1 MVLGPLYE
9 PSFDSKKKRIVFRTG
24 PGAPVKHLALD
35 PERLLKLYVGGSG
48 GEELYAV
55 YRSENE
61 DYYRHFLAKLP
72 PSAEEKEKLV
82 FSYYGCPLGHPVDE
96 EAAEEELLMDGA
108 AHCPDCQEPLEEVV
122 RLVWVPRSAGSPTQG
137 EADIFVFDRG
147 SALRGFRLAFGSDVE
162 EYYSS
167 MAGHCYPL
175 IVKTMEKR
183 TVEWKGNSILVE
195 TGLGV
200 MSESHYDETPR
211 PAYRPGVY
219 EVYTLR
225 DREELRA
232 YRLVKELTLEDFLA
246 NIDVFANM
254 REEMRDCLAADL
266 ANRWGEEKAK
276 PAVVALKPSLELLA
290 ELYPAEYGAE
300 YIRRAWEEARSA
312 AERGD
317 APRPAYL
324 SDQALS
330 QLSEDVR
337 REYDE
342 LWNFAKEMEKRV
354 EEEEKRRREELER
367 RWEAAREELRRR
379 DEQALRDAGFEARV
393 EFEDRYTLTATSKR
407 YLEKQRF
414 KEFTEEL
421 RELGYKFDWRSK
433 EWRKDIFLSVHSEG
447 KEGHPEEG
455 GLTR

>member
-1 MVLGPLYE
+1 
-9 PSFDSKKKRIVFRTG
+9 
-24 PGAPVKHLALD
+24 
-35 PERLLKLYVGGSG
+35 
-48 GEELYAV
+48 
-55 YRSENE
+55 
-61 DYYRHFLAKLP
+61 
-72 PSAEEKEKLV
+72 
-82 FSYYGCPLGHPVDE
+82 
-96 EAAEEELLMDGA
+96 
-108 AHCPDCQEPLEEVV
+108 
-122 RLVWVPRSAGSPTQG
+122 
-137 EADIFVFDRG
+137 
-147 SALRGFRLAFGSDVE
+147 
-162 EYYSS
+162 
-167 MAGHCYPL
+167 
-175 IVKTMEKR
+175 
-183 TVEWKGNSILVE
+183 
-195 TGLGV
+195 
-200 MSESHYDETPR
+200 
-211 PAYRPGVY
+211 
-219 EVYTLR
+219 
-225 DREELRA
+225 
-232 YRLVKELTLEDFLA
+232 
-246 NIDVFANM
+246 M

-266 ANRWGEEKAK
+266 ANRWGKEKAK

-330 QLSEDVR
+330 QLSGDVR
-337 REYDE
+337 REYGE
-342 LWNFAKEMEKRV
+342 LWNFAKEMEKRR
-354 EEEEKRRREELER
+354 EEEWKRREEELER

-421 RELGYKFDWRSK
+421 RELGYEFDWRSK